1 MAHLDLVAA
10 LVDKLYDVETILRF
24 NNLRHALRV
33 GEVERNRSKGWVEHT
48 ATNVVHLAAL
58 TCRAWVFGVEA
69 CERSERS
76 LAACDAVGI
85 FAQLVLHVVDFL
97 LRNLRLLCDYLYLN
111 LRRNERNAVLW
122 QLVEV
127 FAYVSRRNGDVAHE
141 FLAHLLY
148 ELVVAEV
155 VVQLLAHLR
164 NGHLLVFLQFLLR
177 TSLLYPAVYLHL
189 YVLRNLSL
197 SNVD

>member
-1 MAHLDLVAA
+1 ML
-10 LVDKLYDVETILRF
+10 
-24 NNLRHALRV
+24 
-33 GEVERNRSKGWVEHT
+33 S
-48 ATNVVHLAAL
+48 
-58 TCRAWVFGVEA
+58 
-69 CERSERS
+69 S
-76 LAACDAVGI
+76 
-85 FAQLVLHVVDFL
+85 
-97 LRNLRLLCDYLYLN
+97 
-111 LRRNERNAVLW
+111 W
-122 QLVEV
+122 QVVEV

-177 TSLLYPAVYLHL
+177 ASLLYPAVYLHL